1 MPERVIYRTIS
12 DEGVIE
18 ITQEQQ
24 QRSLYLGSDA
34 KQSSMDLTQPHR
46 LVLSY
51 TRAMMSCLLFHP
63 APHNILLIGLGGGS
77 LARFLQHHFPGCI
90 IDAVELR
97 ADVVKLAHGYFALP
111 GQPNLE
117 IFVAEAQTFLHQRQG
132 RFERYDLILV
142 DAFNHDGVA
151 ETVKTDAFIEACR
164 NRLKRDGV
172 FTLNLW
178 DHAPDE
184 VRRTS
189 DIIEQAFG
197 NNILLLPVID
207 KGNLIIHAAGDK
219 NTLQLSSDCKSTAH
233 RLEAALGM
241 GFNGLLRQLRRA
253 NRWRTLGKLM
263 GLD

>member
-1 MPERVIYRTIS
+1 MPERLIYRTIS

-51 TRAMMSCLLFHP
+51 TRAMMSCLLFCP
-63 APHNILLIGLGGGS
+63 APHTILLLGLGGGS
-77 LARFLQHHFPGCI
+77 LARFLRHHFPGCV

-97 ADVVKLAHGYFALP
+97 ADVVRLAHAYFTLP
-111 GQPNLE
+111 EPPNLE
-117 IFVAEAQTFLHQRQG
+117 IFVAEAQAFLNRRQG
-132 RFERYDLILV
+132 RFERYDLIQV

-151 ETVKTDAFIEACR
+151 ETVKTEAFINACR
-164 NRLKRDGV
+164 KRLKQEGV
-172 FTLNLW
+172 FTINLW
-178 DHAPDE
+178 DQAPDE

-197 NNILLLPVID
+197 NNILRLPVID
-207 KGNLIIHAAGDK
+207 KGNLIIHAAPDK
-219 NTLQLSSDCKSTAH
+219 DTLQLASACKSTAR
-233 RLEAALGM
+233 RLEAALEM
-241 GFNGLLRQLRRA
+241 EFNGLLRQLRRA
-253 NRWRTLGKLM
+253 NRWRTLGKFM